1 MDIINKMQEVV
12 DTKNKMIDQ
21 TYENITTAAKEG
33 NKDAQT
39 IIDYT
44 GSDDELIKMISKTI

>member
-1 MDIINKMQEVV
+1 
-12 DTKNKMIDQ
+12 MIDQ
-21 TYENITTAAKEG
+21 THENITTAAKEG

-44 GSDDELIKMISKTI
+44 GSDDELIKMISKAI